1 MKKLRYLAIALLLAL
16 SLTPFISG
24 FQGRTVNAYSL
35 ENGEKVYSI
44 LTDRIMYETQSP
56 YYETIN
62 TFEAWIQLPS
72 DVADSVEGGVIMG
85 NYFNEH
91 NKFPGTVN
99 FGVGKNGNFKL
110 FWNNGS
116 FIHNFTSVDLR
127 NGEWTHVAIVRDA
140 EEDVIHYYVNGELM
154 ESVEFVLGECVSNLR
169 FGIGTDWNNWY
180 AEKTPFYGKI
190 EQVTVYSTAQPQEVI
205 CEDMGKH
212 VITSNERDGLMS
224 NWYFGKSWSFDNEL
238 IEDTANTGNHCT
250 VGTYDKYVEVEEFE
264 DYDYSFLVIPDMQIM
279 NAYKKENFIAQSQW
293 IIDSAKELNTQ
304 FVMYLGDMTE
314 HKYSKEPEL
323 STSEWETARLCL
335 SMLDGKVPYT
345 FVPGNHDYND
355 WGATRDT
362 SNLNTYLPYE
372 KYSKTSYFGGA
383 FQEGYIDNYYS
394 LFDVGNVKY
403 LIFSLEYLPRINV
416 INWVDRIISENPD
429 RRVIITT
436 HYFMECSGVL
446 HSSAYNPYNYS
457 DSYGAQQMWDKVLSK
472 HPNVFMAFSGHIP
485 ADYLFRRQDKGI
497 HGNTLTSV
505 LVDLQ
510 GAMMSSAMNTL
521 LVVKVNE
528 RNKTMNFCYYSP
540 EYDACYNLQNQF
552 TMSFADEFNPTV
564 GGVDEQK
571 DNNVQVLANNEVS
584 EDGENASTLNGVAA
598 MSFTGLT
605 AMCAIVKAKRK
616 EEQI

>member
-44 LTDRIMYETQSP
+44 ITDRIMYETQSP

-72 DVADSVEGGVIMG
+72 DLADSVTGGVIMG
-85 NYFNEH
+85 SYYNAQR
-91 NKFPGTVN
+91 KFPGTVN
-99 FGVGKNGNFKL
+99 FGVGTNGNFHL
-110 FWNNGS
+110 FWNNGA
-116 FIHNFTSVDLR
+116 FTHTFTSVDLR
-127 NGEWTHVAIVRDA
+127 NDEWTHVAIVRDA
-140 EEDVIHYYVNGELM
+140 SANKILYYVNGEVK
-154 ESVEFVLGECVSNLR
+154 EEVEVVLGECVSDLR

-180 AEKTPFYGKI
+180 NEKTPFYGKI
-190 EQVTVYSTAQPQEVI
+190 EQVTVYSSAQPQEI
-205 CEDMGKH
+205 IREDMTKR
-212 VITSNERDGLMS
+212 VITSNEREGLMS
-224 NWYFGKSWSFDNEL
+224 NWYFGKKWSFDNEMV
-238 IEDTANTGNHCT
+238 EDTSSAANHCT

-264 DYDYSFLVIPDMQIM
+264 DYDYSLLVVPDMQIM
-279 NAYKKENFIAQSQW
+279 NAYKKENFVQQSQW
-293 IIDSAKELNTQ
+293 IVNSAKELNTQ

-314 HKYSKEPEL
+314 HKYVKEPEL
-323 STSEWETARLCL
+323 STSEWETARSCI
-335 SMLDGKVPYT
+335 SMLDGKVRYS
-345 FVPGNHDYND
+345 FVLGNHDYND

-362 SNLNTYLPYE
+362 SMFNKYFPYE
-372 KYSKTSYFGGA
+372 KYSKNDYFGGA
-383 FQEGYIDNYYS
+383 FQEGYMDNYYS
-394 LFDVGNVKY
+394 IFSVGDVKY
-403 LIFSLEYLPRINV
+403 MILSLEYLPRINV
-416 INWVDRIISENPD
+416 VNWADRMISEHPD
-429 RRVIITT
+429 CRVIVTT
-436 HYFMECSGVL
+436 HYFMDCHGKLDSGT
-446 HSSAYNPYNYS
+446 YNPYSYT
-457 DSYGAQQMWDKVLSK
+457 DSYRAQQMWEKVLSK
-472 HPNVFMAFSGHIP
+472 HSNVFMAFSGHIP

-497 HGNTLTSV
+497 NGNTFTSV

-521 LVVKVNE
+521 LVIKVNE

-552 TMSFADEFNPTV
+552 TMSFADEFNPTI
-564 GGVDEQK
+564 GGVEEQE
-571 DNNVQVLANNEVS
+571 NNVVQELATNA
-584 EDGENASTLNGVAA
+584 EDSENASSLQGVAA

>member
-1 MKKLRYLAIALLLAL
+1 MKKLRYLAVALLVAL
-16 SLTPFISG
+16 TVTPFASA
-24 FQGRTVNAYSL
+24 FKNTTVNAYSL

-44 LTDRIMYETQSP
+44 LTDRIMYETQAP
-56 YYETIN
+56 YDETIN

-72 DVADSVEGGVIMG
+72 DVADGVEGGVIMG
-85 NYFNEH
+85 NFYNEH

-116 FIHNFTSVDLR
+116 FTHNFTSVDLR

-140 EEDVIHYYVNGELM
+140 EEDVIHYYVNGDLM
-154 ESVEFVLGECVSNLR
+154 ESVEVVLGECISNLR
-169 FGIGTDWNNWY
+169 FGIGSDWNNWY
-180 AEKTPFYGKI
+180 GDKTPFYGKI
-190 EQVTVYSTAQPQEVI
+190 EQITLYSTAQSQEII
-205 CEDMGKH
+205 CEDMSKR
-212 VITSNERDGLMS
+212 VITSDERVGLMS
-224 NWYFGKSWSFDNEL
+224 NWYFGKNWSFDNEM
-238 IEDTANTGNHCT
+238 IEDTSSTGNHCT

-264 DYDYSFLVIPDMQIM
+264 DYDYSFMVIPDMQIM
-279 NAYKKENFIAQSQW
+279 NAYKKENFTQQSQW
-293 IIDSAKELNTQ
+293 IIDNADDLNTQ

-323 STSEWETARLCL
+323 SLSEWETAQACL
-335 SMLDGKVPYT
+335 YMLDGKVPYT

-383 FQEGYIDNYYS
+383 FQEGHIENYYS
-394 LFDVGNVKY
+394 LFDVGSVKY
-403 LIFSLEYLPRINV
+403 LIFSLEYTPRINV
-416 INWVDRIISENPD
+416 VNWVDRIISENPD
-429 RRVIITT
+429 RRIIITT
-436 HYFMECSGVL
+436 HYFMDCNGL
-446 HSSAYNPYNYS
+446 MHSRTYNPYNYS

-472 HPNVFMAFSGHIP
+472 YPNVFMAFSGHIP
-485 ADYLFRRQDKGI
+485 CDHLVRRVDKGV
-497 HGNTLTSV
+497 HGNTFRSV

-552 TMSFADEFNPTV
+552 TFSFADEYNPTV
-564 GGVDEQK
+564 GGVEECGNGGLSQQLAVQGNGEVA
-571 DNNVQVLANNEVS
+571 DNGGAQTA
-584 EDGENASTLNGVAA
+584 VAA
-598 MSFTGLT
+598 MSVTGLT
-605 AMCAIVKAKRK
+605 AMCAIIKGKRK
-616 EEQI
+616 EEV